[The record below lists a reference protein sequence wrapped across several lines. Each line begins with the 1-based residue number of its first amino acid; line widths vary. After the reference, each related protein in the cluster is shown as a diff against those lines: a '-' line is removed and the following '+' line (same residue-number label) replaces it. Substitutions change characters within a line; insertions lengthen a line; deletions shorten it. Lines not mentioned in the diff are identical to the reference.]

1 MQDCAAYKGG
11 MADLRMVPY
20 LNSRVDGEF
29 GDIGNYST
37 ISC

>member
-1 MQDCAAYKGG
+1 MQVCADYEVG
-11 MADLRMVPY
+11 MADFRMVPY

-29 GDIGNYST
+29 GDIGNYSA